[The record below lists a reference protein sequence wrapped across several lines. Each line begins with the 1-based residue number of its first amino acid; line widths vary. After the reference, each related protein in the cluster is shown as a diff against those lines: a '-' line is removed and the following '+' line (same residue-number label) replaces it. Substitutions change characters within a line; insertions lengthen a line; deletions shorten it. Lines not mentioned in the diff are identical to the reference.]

1 MGWSDAART
10 RGARPWSAIWR
21 WLATYAS
28 AGLTCVR
35 DITPEVQANIM
46 RDYRR
51 HFGPIVSGHF
61 EEALEAAVAAA
72 RQRAEIDR
80 SGGSEAPEEGSA

>member
-1 MGWSDAART
+1 MERCSPHAWRTPVVGDLALICDECECRLDLARH
-10 RGARPWSAIWR
+10 
-21 WLATYAS
+21 
-28 AGLTCVR
+28 
-35 DITPEVQANIM
+35 ITAEVQANIM

-80 SGGSEAPEEGSA
+80 SGGSEALEEGSA

>member
-1 MGWSDAART
+1 MERCSPHAWRTPRGRRSWLICDECECRLDLARH
-10 RGARPWSAIWR
+10 
-21 WLATYAS
+21 
-28 AGLTCVR
+28 
-35 DITPEVQANIM
+35 ITAEVQANIM

-61 EEALEAAVAAA
+61 EEALEAAAAAA

-80 SGGSEAPEEGSA
+80 PGGPKAPEEGSA

>member
-1 MGWSDAART
+1 MERCSPHAWRT
-10 RGARPWSAIWR
+10 PEVGD
-21 WLATYAS
+21 LALACDVCECR
-28 AGLTCVR
+28 LDLVR

-51 HFGPIVSGHF
+51 HFGSIVSGHF

-72 RQRAEIDR
+72 RQRAEVDR
-80 SGGSEAPEEGSA
+80 PGGSEAPEEGSA